1 MKKIALFLFI
11 LGWSFSCFAQE
22 DVKSTHEYKVNF
34 GIKGGFNASMYY
46 IDEFKIKDI
55 TINEV
60 QNNYKVG
67 HFGAIFLRINM
78 KKHFIEPELSYHVSK
93 SEISFDKRGS
103 QHPDIEPDY
112 ASVNSTIHTIEM
124 PLLYGYN
131 FIKEGPYGMAFFVGP
146 KFKYILSSKSKLEF
160 TNFDQEGIKEKLYPV
175 NINAVA
181 GVGVNI
187 SNIFFDFRYEVGLR
201 NISKSVT
208 YIESNSDGTEEV
220 ANIIFKR
227 RSNLLSFSLGVIF

>member
-1 MKKIALFLFI
+1 M
-11 LGWSFSCFAQE
+11 
-22 DVKSTHEYKVNF
+22 
-34 GIKGGFNASMYY
+34 
-46 IDEFKIKDI
+46 
-55 TINEV
+55 
-60 QNNYKVG
+60 
-67 HFGAIFLRINM
+67 
-78 KKHFIEPELSYHVSK
+78 SK

-131 FIKEGPYGMAFFVGP
+131 FIKEGPYGMAFFFGP
-146 KFKYILSSKSKLEF
+146 KFKYILNSKSKLEF

-175 NINAVA
+175 NMNAVA

-220 ANIIFKR
+220 ANICNYFSEQMDKV
-227 RSNLLSFSLGVIF
+227 SNSSKKQDELIKNAVYGNLKLMKKTLSPEQYAKYNTLLTITLQNKGIELK